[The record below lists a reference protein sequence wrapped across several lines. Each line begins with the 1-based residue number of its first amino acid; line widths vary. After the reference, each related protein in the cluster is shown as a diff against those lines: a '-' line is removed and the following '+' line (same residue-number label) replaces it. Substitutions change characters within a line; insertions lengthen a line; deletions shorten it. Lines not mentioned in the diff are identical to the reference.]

1 MALFGKKKK
10 KRKPLGPPQDPK
22 WTHGEGGRFAKFLD
36 LDPEAAG
43 LDKKSAVFAIWHT
56 GVQPGWVYIGRT
68 SGLASTFF
76 TLGDH
81 EEILKS
87 ARVEAEAEIAEVTKL
102 ARAEDAA
109 AHLQTDKDITQQL
122 NNLQQRIVKFSDA
135 SQDEILK
142 IANEISLLIADKFGV
157 PADKEILKKTIS
169 KNS

>member
-68 SGLASTFF
+68 SDLASTFF

-81 EEILKS
+81 EEILEYRDRGS
-87 ARVEAEAEIAEVTKL
+87 LFVSWCYIRDSLQDGVVTYLTL
-102 ARAEDAA
+102 ALKPKVDNPQLRSED
-109 AHLQTDKDITQQL
+109 DVD
-122 NNLQQRIVKFSDA
+122 
-135 SQDEILK
+135 
-142 IANEISLLIADKFGV
+142 LIPVYPPGMA
-157 PADKEILKKTIS
+157 PKEEPTP
-169 KNS
+169 